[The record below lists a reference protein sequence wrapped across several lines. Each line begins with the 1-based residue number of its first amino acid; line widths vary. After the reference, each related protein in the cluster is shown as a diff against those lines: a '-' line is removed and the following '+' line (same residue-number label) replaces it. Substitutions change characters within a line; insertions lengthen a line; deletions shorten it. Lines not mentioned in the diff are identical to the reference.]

1 MEAFMQRDF
10 SALSK
15 NHVDLAILGGGA
27 TGAAIALDASLRGL
41 RVALIDKRDFSG
53 ATSAG
58 SSKLMHGGLRYLAN
72 GDIAQ
77 VREGLRER
85 RHWSRMAKHLVHPLA
100 FLIPTYETSQP
111 RRAIL
116 KLGLYLYDLLAFDRN
131 RAVDPMQKMAGHR
144 SVTAAQV
151 LGLSPDTPRVGPQG
165 TLTGGLMYQDG
176 QMLSPE
182 RLVLAMLR
190 TAAQAGALVVNHCE
204 ATGFV
209 QSGSSIGGVKIKDC
223 LTQETGE
230 LSAELVINA
239 AGPWAD
245 EMMKLGDG
253 EKLTKKLVRSKG
265 IHLVTR
271 SLTRGTALTVPV
283 EAEHLFILPWM
294 GKSLL
299 ATTDTKF
306 DEDPDAASVTEADI
320 QLLLDKTNAV
330 LPEAKLTRE
339 DVIYAYVGLRPLVTD
354 IADTAQTTYGLSR
367 GSEIYD
373 HSAHG
378 GPEGLL
384 SALGGKWTTSRRLAE
399 KIVDTAFAKLGR
411 APNRKRSADTV
422 LACAPRED
430 LGDFMDAMRAQYPKI
445 DTAHIDLLSR
455 LYGALLPQ
463 MMASNPKG
471 LEKLKDPILAARVS
485 FAVAQEMAMHLSDV
499 VLRRLV
505 EGQTGELTAAQI
517 EVIGAYMAKKLGWS
531 EAELETQKAD
541 LAALMTLSKNQK
553 PAKKGKPKAKSKS
566 PSKEKSKA
574 PSKAK
579 SKTQSKEKSK

>member
-1 MEAFMQRDF
+1 MQRDF

-15 NHVDLAILGGGA
+15 NSFDLAIIGGGA

-41 RVALIDKRDFSG
+41 RVALIDKGDFSS

-72 GDIAQ
+72 GDLAQ

-100 FLIPTYETSQP
+100 FIIPTYETSQP
-111 RRAIL
+111 RRALL
-116 KLGLYLYDLLAFDRN
+116 KVGLYLYDILAFDRN
-131 RAVDPMQKMAGHR
+131 RAVDPMQKIAGHR
-144 SVTAAQV
+144 SVTSAQV
-151 LGLSPDTPRVGPQG
+151 LGVSPDTPRVGEQG

-190 TAAQAGALVVNHCE
+190 TAAQAGAVVVNHCQ
-204 ATGFV
+204 AVKFIKSGNLITGV
-209 QSGSSIGGVKIKDC
+209 QIEDV
-223 LTQETGE
+223 LTQETAE
-230 LSAELVINA
+230 ISADLVINA

-271 SLTRGTALTVPV
+271 ALTRGTALTVPV
-283 EAEHLFILPWM
+283 GDEHLFILPWM

-306 DEDPDAASVTEADI
+306 EDAPDAACVSEADI
-320 QLLLDKTNAV
+320 TLLLDKTNAV
-330 LPEAKLTRE
+330 LPDAKLTRE
-339 DVIYAYVGLRPLVTD
+339 DVVYAYVGLRPLVTD
-354 IADTAQTTYGLSR
+354 IADSAQTTYGLSR

-373 HSAHG
+373 HFEHG
-378 GPEGLL
+378 GPDGLL
-384 SALGGKWTTSRRLAE
+384 SALGGKWTTSRRLGE
-399 KIVDTAFAKLGR
+399 KIVDAAFAKLGR
-411 APNRKRSADTV
+411 TPSRKRSADTV

-430 LGDFMDAMRAQYPKI
+430 LGDFMDAMRAQYPKLE
-445 DTAHIDLLSR
+445 TAHIDLLSR
-455 LYGALLPQ
+455 LYGSLLPH
-463 MMASNPKG
+463 MMDSKIKG

-485 FAVAQEMAMHLSDV
+485 FALSQEMAMQLSDV

-505 EGQTGELTAAQI
+505 EGQTSELTSAQI
-517 EVIGAYMAKKLGWS
+517 EIIAAYMAKKYAWS
-531 EAELETQKAD
+531 EDDLKRQKTD
-541 LAALMTLSKNQK
+541 LAVLMALPSTKKAATKTKGGTKSKGKTK
-553 PAKKGKPKAKSKS
+553 PKEKPKEKPKAKPKPKSTSK
-566 PSKEKSKA
+566 
-574 PSKAK
+574 
-579 SKTQSKEKSK
+579 